1 MNGKLVTRLMLAVA
15 LVVYASQA
23 LAEESVESL
32 RGITAIKAN
41 SATPE
46 PKKWKGKSELIA
58 RDYVQQPPL
67 IPHKSQSF
75 KTNLKGN
82 KCISCHG
89 PADYEEAEATRIS
102 ESHFKDR
109 DGNLLADVS
118 ASRYFCTQCHVEQR
132 DVAPLVDNEFKSA
145 KIVD

>member
-23 LAEESVESL
+23 LSEDNLESL
-32 RGITAIKAN
+32 RGMTAIEAN

-46 PKKWKGKSELIA
+46 PKKWKGKSELIV
-58 RDYVQQPPL
+58 RDFVQQPPL
-67 IPHKSQSF
+67 IPHKSQGF

-82 KCISCHG
+82 KCIGCHG
-89 PADYEEAEATRIS
+89 PADYEEAEATGIS
-102 ESHFKDR
+102 ESHFRDR

-118 ASRYFCTQCHVEQR
+118 ASWYFCTQCHVEQR
-132 DVAPLVDNEFKSA
+132 DVALLVDNEFKSA
-145 KIVD
+145 RDSQ